1 MKRAERMVFAARA
14 MIGAPFRLHGRNPPT
29 GLDCIGL
36 ALRVLEQA
44 GHKRLGGGMI
54 PAAYSVRGGTAEQFG
69 TTMRA
74 AGLRAV
80 RRAKAGELAIAAE
93 HGGRHAVTEFQ
104 PRPFLG
110 CLAGAHLRP
119 TADFGGSSCC
129 RQTTCAAAN
138 AGQDRQA
145 QT

>member
-74 AGLRAV
+74 AGLRTV
-80 RRAKAGELAIAAE
+80 RRAKAGDLVLAQAGVAQFHLMIRIDAGHVHADASLGKVAEMPGASPWPVIAYFRW
-93 HGGRHAVTEFQ
+93 GR
-104 PRPFLG
+104 
-110 CLAGAHLRP
+110 
-119 TADFGGSSCC
+119 
-129 RQTTCAAAN
+129 
-138 AGQDRQA
+138 
-145 QT
+145 

>member
-69 TTMRA
+69 KTMRA

-80 RRAKAGELAIAAE
+80 RRAKAGDLVLAQAGVAQFHLMIRTDAGHVHADASLGKVAEMPGASPWPVIAYFRW
-93 HGGRHAVTEFQ
+93 GR
-104 PRPFLG
+104 
-110 CLAGAHLRP
+110 
-119 TADFGGSSCC
+119 
-129 RQTTCAAAN
+129 
-138 AGQDRQA
+138 
-145 QT
+145 